1 MNKKPE
7 RFNINKRVGQVNQ
20 TRNLNGRL
28 VERTDFLFVMMGE
41 QLTYVQPVYDP
52 DHFIYQNLMPI
63 TEDEVRIKYLG
74 VLPKHLRGAHIMCT
88 CGAEAV
94 IALEGDYA
102 GMAVCKSVATLGK
115 HQTSFQIKE
124 GKMVV
129 DKKTQDE
136 RYMGDSDIAKT
147 IKSEE
152 QAKDEHS
159 EAIRKGSDLDE

>member
-1 MNKKPE
+1 MKKPE
-7 RFNINKRVGQVNQ
+7 LFSINKRVGQQNQ
-20 TRNLNGRL
+20 ARNLNGRL
-28 VERTDFLFVMMGE
+28 VERTEFLFVMMGE
-41 QLTYVQPVYDP
+41 EVTFVTPVYDP

-63 TEDEVRIKYLG
+63 SEEEVRIKYLG
-74 VLPKHLRGAHIMCT
+74 VLPIALRGSHILCT

-94 IALEGDYA
+94 IAIDGDYA

-115 HQTSFQIKE
+115 HQTSFQIKNQHLI
-124 GKMVV
+124 V

-152 QAKDEHS
+152 QASDEHS
-159 EAIRKGSDLDE
+159 EAIRKGSDLDG